1 MKSSD
6 VRELNRLLEVLRFH
20 TVRQVSSPGQVSPM
34 ITGRD
39 VKVPAV
45 EVLAARVHR
54 LVRAGFSVSA
64 EADGFPAR
72 TPLNGSPGAGKGGRQ
87 TMAVDTVDDEGV
99 VVGVD
104 WVPTSSTESAA
115 FAKPMSDPVQLQAVE
130 AMAAMRAVVAA
141 LDELDRVLGRFDHLQ
156 NTAKVPDPPMCW
168 VAGTKYGLRWDVL
181 WEVGPQL
188 GRVTSFA
195 GVLDKPFDEPRHV
208 CPFVYRFTYNHGRLP
223 TAAEMNEYLQRSTLK
238 VRT

>member
-1 MKSSD
+1 MKGSD

-87 TMAVDTVDDEGV
+87 TMAVDAVDDEGV

-130 AMAAMRAVVAA
+130 AMAAMRSVVAA

-156 NTAKVPDPPMCW
+156 ATSKVPDPPMCW
-168 VAGTKYGLRWDVL
+168 VAQVKYQLQWDME
-181 WEVGPQL
+181 WEPW
-188 GRVTSFA
+188 RTTDFA
-195 GVLDKPFDEPRHV
+195 NRLAQPFDEPRRV
-208 CPFVYRFTYNHGRLP
+208 SKFVYWFVQNHRRLP
-223 TAAEMNEYLQRSTLK
+223 DRAEMLAQLERSVVK
-238 VRT
+238 VRK